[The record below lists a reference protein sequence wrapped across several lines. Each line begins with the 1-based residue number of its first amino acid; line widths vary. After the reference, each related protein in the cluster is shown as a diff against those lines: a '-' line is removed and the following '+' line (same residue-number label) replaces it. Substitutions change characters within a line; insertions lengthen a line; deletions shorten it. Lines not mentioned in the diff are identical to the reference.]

1 MNSFADVILPLPL
14 PSPFTYKL
22 SEKES
27 KVLKVGFR
35 VAVSF
40 GKRKIYTGIISRL
53 HNESPL
59 NYEVKPIE
67 FIYDSKSIVDQ
78 LRIDFWTWMSKYYF
92 SPIGDILKAAVP
104 STLLLES
111 ESIISKID
119 ISEEEIKNMSDNE
132 YLIYEALELEDIR
145 IADINLITDRKTVY
159 PIIQKMIQSGY
170 IELKQQIK
178 EKYKPKLVK
187 FIKLTSQKK
196 SQKSI
201 KDVLNEIKKYPKQ
214 KEILMT
220 IIKIDKNKKTW
231 IKLAEIKNHL
241 SFSTSSLKSLERKKI
256 IEIKIFQEDR
266 NIEQNFETKKKIV
279 LSQAQSKAVKKINS
293 EFKKKDVV
301 LLEGVTSSGKTEIY
315 LNIIENYL
323 SDNRQVL
330 YLLPEISL
338 TTQIIQK
345 LKNYFGDKVSVFHSR
360 NSIHERTEVWRNVQE
375 NKKNAQI
382 IIGARSSLFLPFKN
396 LGLIIIDEEHENSYK
411 QQEPSPRYHARDSAI
426 ILSRLHKSK
435 IILGS
440 ATPSI
445 ESSKNARNGKYGWV
459 KLNERYG
466 GIKMPKIE
474 TIDIKEEILNDQM
487 DGLFS
492 KKLIDEI
499 GNTLKEKK
507 QVILFRNRR
516 GYASIWMC
524 NTCGYHINC
533 DNCDVTLT
541 FHNVSN
547 NLKCHYCGFTIKT
560 PKICPT
566 CGVESMI
573 NKGDGTQQIE
583 ESIKEYFPKAK
594 VNRMDWD
601 TTRGK
606 WSFDKIINSFSD
618 HEIDILIGTQM
629 VTKGLDFNNVKLVGV
644 LNTDHFLNFPNF
656 RAHEKA
662 FQVLTQVAGRAGR
675 KETQGKVLLQT
686 YQPNHPIIQYVIN
699 NDYKNMFEAQLVE
712 RIEYKYPPYVR
723 LIKLTIKDKSHDKVN
738 IACEWLDKMMRRS
751 YKGDILGPVYPEIS
765 RVRNKY
771 QKQFIIK
778 LKNIDSINQFR
789 SILNKTLISFDSIS
803 KYRSV
808 RVIVDVDPL

>member
-14 PSPFTYKL
+14 PKPFTYKL

-27 KVLKVGFR
+27 KVLKVGYR

-40 GKRKIYTGIISRL
+40 GKRKIYTGIISKL
-53 HNESPL
+53 HNDDPL
-59 NYEVKPIE
+59 NYEVKPLE
-67 FIYDSKSIVDQ
+67 FIYDSKPIVDQ
-78 LRIDFWTWMSKYYF
+78 KRIDFWTWMSKYYF

-104 STLLLES
+104 STLLLQS
-111 ESIISKID
+111 ESIISRINTSK
-119 ISEEEIKNMSDNE
+119 EEINKMTDNE

-145 IADINLITDRKTVY
+145 IEDINLITDRKTVY

-187 FIKLTSQKK
+187 FIRLATHIK
-196 SQKSI
+196 SEEII
-201 KDVLNEIKKYPKQ
+201 KDILNDIRFKKQ

-220 IIKIDKNKKTW
+220 ILTIGKNKNNW
-231 IKLAEIKNHL
+231 IKLSELKNHL
-241 SFSTSSLKSLERKKI
+241 TFSNSSLKSLESKKI

-266 NIEQNFETKKKIV
+266 NIEEKSDSKKKIV
-279 LSQAQSKAVKKINS
+279 LSKSQSEVFKQINS
-293 EFKKKDVV
+293 VFKNKDVV
-301 LLEGVTSSGKTEIY
+301 LLEGVTSSGKTEVY
-315 LNIIENYL
+315 LKIIEKYL
-323 SDNRQVL
+323 DDNKQVL

-345 LKNYFGDKVSVFHSR
+345 LKNSFGNKVSIFHSR
-360 NSIHERTEVWRNVQE
+360 HSIHERTEVWRNVEE

-382 IIGARSSLFLPFKN
+382 IIGARSSLFLPFNN
-396 LGLIIIDEEHENSYK
+396 LGLIVIDEEHENSYK

-426 ILSRLHKSK
+426 VLSRLHKSK

-459 KLNERYG
+459 NLKQRYG
-466 GIKMPKIE
+466 GIQMPIIE
-474 TIDIKEEILNDQM
+474 TIDIKEELVNDNM
-487 DGLFS
+487 NGLFS

-499 GNTLKEKK
+499 EETLNDNK

-524 NTCGYHINC
+524 NTCGHHINC

-541 FHNVSN
+541 YHNVSN
-547 NLKCHYCGFTIKT
+547 NLKCHYCGFSTKT
-560 PKICPT
+560 PKTCSM
-566 CGVESMI
+566 CGVDSMI

-583 ESIKEYFPKAK
+583 ESIKEYFPKAR
-594 VNRMDWD
+594 VSRMDWD

-606 WSFDKIINSFSD
+606 WSFDKIINSFSE

-662 FQVLTQVAGRAGR
+662 FQVLTQVSGRAGR
-675 KETQGKVLLQT
+675 KGTQGKVLLQT
-686 YQPNHPIIQYVIN
+686 FQPNHPIIQYVIN
-699 NDYKNMFEAQLVE
+699 NDYNGMFKSQLTE
-712 RIEYKYPPYVR
+712 RNEYKYPPHVR
-723 LIKLTIKDKSHDKVN
+723 LIKLTIKDKSYDKVN
-738 IACEWLDKMMRRS
+738 IACEWLDRMMRRS

-778 LKNIDSINQFR
+778 LQNMDSINQFR

-808 RVIVDVDPL
+808 RVVVDVDPL

>member
-14 PSPFTYKL
+14 PKPFTYKL

-27 KVLKVGFR
+27 KVLKVGYR

-40 GKRKIYTGIISRL
+40 GKRKIYTGIISKL
-53 HNESPL
+53 HNDDPL
-59 NYEVKPIE
+59 NYEVKPLE
-67 FIYDSKSIVDQ
+67 FIYDSKPIVDQ
-78 LRIDFWTWMSKYYF
+78 KRIDFWTWMSKYYF

-104 STLLLES
+104 STLLLQS
-111 ESIISKID
+111 ESIISRINTSK
-119 ISEEEIKNMSDNE
+119 EEINKMTDNE

-145 IADINLITDRKTVY
+145 IEDINLITDRKTVY

-187 FIKLTSQKK
+187 FIRLATHIK
-196 SQKSI
+196 SEEII
-201 KDVLNEIKKYPKQ
+201 KDILNDIRFEKQ

-220 IIKIDKNKKTW
+220 ILTIGKNKNNW
-231 IKLAEIKNHL
+231 IKLSELKNHL
-241 SFSTSSLKSLERKKI
+241 TFSNSSLKSLESKKI

-266 NIEQNFETKKKIV
+266 NIEEKSDSKKKIV
-279 LSQAQSKAVKKINS
+279 LSKSQSEVLKQINS
-293 EFKKKDVV
+293 EFKNKDVV
-301 LLEGVTSSGKTEIY
+301 LLEGVTSSGKTEVY
-315 LNIIENYL
+315 LKIIEKYL
-323 SDNRQVL
+323 DDNKQVL

-345 LKNYFGDKVSVFHSR
+345 LKNSFGNKVSIFHSR
-360 NSIHERTEVWRNVQE
+360 HSIHERTEVWRNVEE

-382 IIGARSSLFLPFKN
+382 IIGARSSLFLPFNN
-396 LGLIIIDEEHENSYK
+396 LGLIVIDEEHENSYK

-426 ILSRLHKSK
+426 VLSRLHKSK

-459 KLNERYG
+459 NLKQRYG
-466 GIKMPKIE
+466 GIQMPIIE
-474 TIDIKEEILNDQM
+474 TIDIKEELVNDNM
-487 DGLFS
+487 NGLFS

-499 GNTLKEKK
+499 EETLNDNK

-524 NTCGYHINC
+524 NTCGHHINC

-541 FHNVSN
+541 YHNVSN
-547 NLKCHYCGFTIKT
+547 NLKCHYCGFSTKT
-560 PKICPT
+560 PKTCSM
-566 CGVESMI
+566 CGVDSMI

-583 ESIKEYFPKAK
+583 ESIKEYFPKAR
-594 VNRMDWD
+594 VSRMDWD

-606 WSFDKIINSFSD
+606 WSFDKIINSFSE

-675 KETQGKVLLQT
+675 KGTQGKVLLQT
-686 YQPNHPIIQYVIN
+686 FQPNHPIIQYVIN
-699 NDYKNMFEAQLVE
+699 NDYNGMFKSQLTE
-712 RIEYKYPPYVR
+712 RNEYKYPPHVR
-723 LIKLTIKDKSHDKVN
+723 LIKLTIKDKSYDKVN
-738 IACEWLDKMMRRS
+738 IACEWLDRMMRRS

-778 LKNIDSINQFR
+778 LQNMDSINQFR

-808 RVIVDVDPL
+808 RVVVDVDPL

>member
-14 PSPFTYKL
+14 PKPFTYKL

-27 KVLKVGFR
+27 KVLKVGYR

-40 GKRKIYTGIISRL
+40 GKRKIYTGIISKL
-53 HNESPL
+53 HNDDPL
-59 NYEVKPIE
+59 NYEVKPLE
-67 FIYDSKSIVDQ
+67 FIYDSKPIVDQ
-78 LRIDFWTWMSKYYF
+78 KRIDFWTWMSKYYF

-104 STLLLES
+104 STLLLQS
-111 ESIISKID
+111 ESIISRINTSK
-119 ISEEEIKNMSDNE
+119 EEINKMTDNE

-145 IADINLITDRKTVY
+145 IEDINLITDRKTVY

-187 FIKLTSQKK
+187 FIRLASHIK
-196 SQKSI
+196 SEEII
-201 KDVLNEIKKYPKQ
+201 KDILNDIRFKKQ

-220 IIKIDKNKKTW
+220 ILTIGKNKNNW
-231 IKLAEIKNHL
+231 IKLSELKNHL
-241 SFSTSSLKSLERKKI
+241 TFSNSSLKSLESKKI

-266 NIEQNFETKKKIV
+266 NIEEKSDSKKKIV
-279 LSQAQSKAVKKINS
+279 LSKSQSEVFKQINS
-293 EFKKKDVV
+293 EFKNKDVV
-301 LLEGVTSSGKTEIY
+301 LLEGVTSSGKTEVY
-315 LNIIENYL
+315 LKIIEKYL
-323 SDNRQVL
+323 DDNKQVL

-345 LKNYFGDKVSVFHSR
+345 LKNSFGNKVSIFHSR
-360 NSIHERTEVWRNVQE
+360 HSIHERTEVWRNVEE

-382 IIGARSSLFLPFKN
+382 IIGARSSLFLPFNN
-396 LGLIIIDEEHENSYK
+396 LGLIVIDEEHENSYK

-426 ILSRLHKSK
+426 VLSRLHKSK

-459 KLNERYG
+459 NLKQRYG
-466 GIKMPKIE
+466 GIQMPIIE
-474 TIDIKEEILNDQM
+474 TIDIKEELVNDNM
-487 DGLFS
+487 NGLFS

-499 GNTLKEKK
+499 EETLNDNK

-524 NTCGYHINC
+524 NTCGHHINC

-541 FHNVSN
+541 YHNVSN
-547 NLKCHYCGFTIKT
+547 NLKCHYCGFSTKT
-560 PKICPT
+560 PKTCSM
-566 CGVESMI
+566 CGVDSMI

-583 ESIKEYFPKAK
+583 ESIKEYFPKAR
-594 VNRMDWD
+594 VSRMDWD

-606 WSFDKIINSFSD
+606 WSFDKIINSFSE

-662 FQVLTQVAGRAGR
+662 FQVLTQVSGRAGR
-675 KETQGKVLLQT
+675 KGTQGKVLLQT
-686 YQPNHPIIQYVIN
+686 FQPNHPIIQYVIN
-699 NDYKNMFEAQLVE
+699 NDYNGMFKSQLTE
-712 RIEYKYPPYVR
+712 RNEYKYPPHVR
-723 LIKLTIKDKSHDKVN
+723 LIKLTIKDKSYDKVN
-738 IACEWLDKMMRRS
+738 IACEWLDRMMRRS

-778 LKNIDSINQFR
+778 LQNMDSINQFR

-808 RVIVDVDPL
+808 RVVVDVDPL

>member
-14 PSPFTYKL
+14 PKPFTYKL

-27 KVLKVGFR
+27 KVLKVGYR

-40 GKRKIYTGIISRL
+40 GKRKIYTGIISKL
-53 HNESPL
+53 HNDDPL
-59 NYEVKPIE
+59 NYEVKPLE
-67 FIYDSKSIVDQ
+67 FIYDSKPIVDQ
-78 LRIDFWTWMSKYYF
+78 KRIDFWTWMSKYYF

-104 STLLLES
+104 STLLLQS
-111 ESIISKID
+111 ESIISRINTSK
-119 ISEEEIKNMSDNE
+119 EEINKMTDNE

-145 IADINLITDRKTVY
+145 IEDINLITDRKTVY

-187 FIKLTSQKK
+187 FIRLATHIK
-196 SQKSI
+196 SEEII
-201 KDVLNEIKKYPKQ
+201 KDILNDIRFEKQ

-220 IIKIDKNKKTW
+220 ILTIGKNKNNW
-231 IKLAEIKNHL
+231 IKLSELKNHL
-241 SFSTSSLKSLERKKI
+241 TFSNSSLKSLESKKI

-266 NIEQNFETKKKIV
+266 NIEEKSDGKKKIV
-279 LSQAQSKAVKKINS
+279 LSKSQSEVLKQINS
-293 EFKKKDVV
+293 EFKNKDVV
-301 LLEGVTSSGKTEIY
+301 LLEGVTSSGKTEVY
-315 LNIIENYL
+315 LKIIEKYL
-323 SDNRQVL
+323 DDNKQVL

-345 LKNYFGDKVSVFHSR
+345 LKNSFGNKVSIFHSR
-360 NSIHERTEVWRNVQE
+360 HSIHERTEVWRNVEE

-382 IIGARSSLFLPFKN
+382 IIGARSSLFLPFNN
-396 LGLIIIDEEHENSYK
+396 LGLIVIDEEHENSYK

-426 ILSRLHKSK
+426 VLSRLHKSK

-459 KLNERYG
+459 NLKQRYG
-466 GIKMPKIE
+466 GIQMPIIE
-474 TIDIKEEILNDQM
+474 TIDIKEELVNDNM
-487 DGLFS
+487 NGLFS

-499 GNTLKEKK
+499 EETLNDNK

-524 NTCGYHINC
+524 NTCGHHINC

-541 FHNVSN
+541 YHNVSN
-547 NLKCHYCGFTIKT
+547 NLKCHYCGFSTKT
-560 PKICPT
+560 PKTCSM
-566 CGVESMI
+566 CGVDSMI

-583 ESIKEYFPKAK
+583 ESIKEYFPKAR
-594 VNRMDWD
+594 VSRMDWD

-606 WSFDKIINSFSD
+606 WSFDKIINSFSE

-675 KETQGKVLLQT
+675 KGTQGKVLLQT
-686 YQPNHPIIQYVIN
+686 FQPNHPIIQYVIN
-699 NDYKNMFEAQLVE
+699 NDYNGMFKSQLTE
-712 RIEYKYPPYVR
+712 RNEYKYPPHVR
-723 LIKLTIKDKSHDKVN
+723 LIKLTIKDKSYDKVN
-738 IACEWLDKMMRRS
+738 IACEWLDRMMRRS

-778 LKNIDSINQFR
+778 LQNMDSINQFR

-808 RVIVDVDPL
+808 RVVVDVDPL

>member
-1 MNSFADVILPLPL
+1 MNSYADVILPLPL
-14 PSPFTYKL
+14 PKPFTYKL

-27 KVLKVGFR
+27 KVLKVGYR

-53 HNESPL
+53 HNNDPL

-67 FIYDSKSIVDQ
+67 FIYDTKPIVDQ
-78 LRIDFWTWMSKYYF
+78 KRIDFWTWMSKYYF

-104 STLLLES
+104 STLLLQS
-111 ESIISKID
+111 ESIISRID
-119 ISEEEIKNMSDNE
+119 TSKEEINKMTDNE

-145 IADINLITDRKTVY
+145 IEDINLITDRKTVY

-170 IELKQQIK
+170 IELKQQIQ

-187 FIKLTSQKK
+187 FIRLATHIK
-196 SQKSI
+196 SEEI
-201 KDVLNEIKKYPKQ
+201 IEDILNDMRFQKQ

-220 IIKIDKNKKTW
+220 ILTIGKNKNNW
-231 IKLAEIKNHL
+231 IKLSELKNHL
-241 SFSTSSLKSLERKKI
+241 SFSNSSLKSLESKKI

-266 NIEQNFETKKKIV
+266 NIEKKSDSKKKIV
-279 LSQAQSKAVKKINS
+279 LSKSQSEVLKQINS
-293 EFKKKDVV
+293 EFKNKDVV

-315 LNIIENYL
+315 LKIIEKYL
-323 SDNRQVL
+323 NNNKQVL

-345 LKNYFGDKVSVFHSR
+345 LKNSFGNKVSVFHSR
-360 NSIHERTEVWRNVQE
+360 HSIHERTEVWRNVEE

-382 IIGARSSLFLPFKN
+382 IIGARSSLFLPFNN
-396 LGLIIIDEEHENSYK
+396 LGLIVIDEEHENSYK

-426 ILSRLHKSK
+426 VLSRLHKSK

-459 KLNERYG
+459 NLKVRYG
-466 GIKMPKIE
+466 GIQMPLIE
-474 TIDIKEEILNDQM
+474 TIDIKEELINDNM
-487 DGLFS
+487 NGLFS

-499 GNTLKEKK
+499 EETLKDDK
-507 QVILFRNRR
+507 QIILFRNRR

-524 NTCGYHINC
+524 NTCGHHINC

-541 FHNVSN
+541 YHNVSN
-547 NLKCHYCGFTIKT
+547 NLKCHYCGFSTKT
-560 PKICPT
+560 PKTCSM
-566 CGVESMI
+566 CGVDSMI

-583 ESIKEYFPKAK
+583 ESIREYFPKAR
-594 VNRMDWD
+594 VSRMDWD

-606 WSFDKIINSFSD
+606 WSFDKIINSFSK

-675 KETQGKVLLQT
+675 KGTQGKVLLQT
-686 YQPNHPIIQYVIN
+686 FQPNHPIIQHVIN
-699 NDYKNMFEAQLVE
+699 NDYNGMFKSQLTE
-712 RIEYKYPPYVR
+712 RDEYKYPPYVR
-723 LIKLTIKDKSHDKVN
+723 LIKLTIKDKSFDKVN

-778 LKNIDSINQFR
+778 LQNIDSINQFR
-789 SILNKTLISFDSIS
+789 NILNKTLISFDSIS

-808 RVIVDVDPL
+808 KVVVDVDPL

>member
-1 MNSFADVILPLPL
+1 MNSYADVILPLPL
-14 PSPFTYKL
+14 PKPFTYKL
-22 SEKES
+22 SEEES
-27 KVLKVGFR
+27 KILKVGYR

-40 GKRKIYTGIISRL
+40 GKRKIYTGIICRL

-67 FIYDSKSIVDQ
+67 FVYDSKAIVDQ
-78 LRIDFWTWMSKYYF
+78 KRINFWTWMSKYYF

-119 ISEEEIKNMSDNE
+119 TSEEEIKNMSDNE
-132 YLIYEALELEDIR
+132 YLIYEALDQEDIR

-159 PIIQKMIQSGY
+159 PILQKMLQSGY

-178 EKYKPKLVK
+178 EKYRPKLVK
-187 FIKLTSQKK
+187 FIRLKRQIKSKK
-196 SQKSI
+196 SIDHIQDSI
-201 KDVLNEIKKYPKQ
+201 NKYPKQ

-220 IIKIDKNKKTW
+220 IIKLDKNKNNW
-231 IKLAEIKNHL
+231 IRLADIKNHI
-241 SFSTSSLKSLERKKI
+241 SFSSSSLKSLETKNI
-256 IEIKIFQEDR
+256 IEIKKFKEDR
-266 NIEQNFETKKKIV
+266 NIENDFETKKNIV
-279 LSQAQSKAVKKINS
+279 LSKSQSKVLRQINL
-293 EFKKKDVV
+293 EFESKDIV

-315 LNIIENYL
+315 LKIIEKFL
-323 SDNRQVL
+323 DDNKQVL

-345 LKNYFGDKVSVFHSR
+345 LKNRFGNKVFVFHSR
-360 NSIHERTEVWRNVQE
+360 NSIHERTEVWKNVKQ
-375 NKKNAQI
+375 NKKNPQI
-382 IIGARSSLFLPFKN
+382 IIGARSSLFLPFNN
-396 LGLIIIDEEHENSYK
+396 LGLIVIDEEHENSYK

-426 ILSRLHKSK
+426 VLSRLYKSK

-445 ESSKNARNGKYGWV
+445 ESSENARNGKYGWV
-459 KLNERYG
+459 KLHERYG
-466 GIKMPKIE
+466 GIKLPRIE
-474 TIDIKEEILNDQM
+474 TIDLKEEIINDNM
-487 DGLFS
+487 NGLFS

-499 GNTLKEKK
+499 DDTLKNNR

-524 NTCGYHINC
+524 KTCGHNINC

-541 FHNVSN
+541 YHNVSN
-547 NLKCHYCGFTIKT
+547 NLKCHYCGFSTKIPKT
-560 PKICPT
+560 CSM
-566 CGVESMI
+566 CGEDNMI

-583 ESIKEYFPKAK
+583 ESIKEYFPKAR
-594 VNRMDWD
+594 VTRMDWD

-606 WSFDKIINSFSD
+606 WSFDRIINSFSN

-675 KETQGKVLLQT
+675 KGIQGKVLLQT
-686 YQPNHPIIQYVIN
+686 YQPNHPIIKHVIN
-699 NDYKNMFEAQLVE
+699 NDYKGMFEAQLTE

-723 LIKLTIKDKSHDKVN
+723 LIKLTIKDRSLDKVN
-738 IACEWLDKMMRRS
+738 VASEWLDKMMRRS

-789 SILNKTLISFDSIS
+789 NILNKTLISFDSIS

-808 RVIVDVDPL
+808 RVVVDVDPL

>member
-1 MNSFADVILPLPL
+1 MNSFADIILPLPL
-14 PSPFTYKL
+14 PKPFTYKL
-22 SEKES
+22 SKSES
-27 KVLKVGFR
+27 KVLEVGYR

-53 HNESPL
+53 HNDSPL

-78 LRIDFWTWMSKYYF
+78 KRLDFWTWMSKYYF

-111 ESIISKID
+111 ESIITKID
-119 ISEEEIKNMSDNE
+119 ISDEEIKKMSDNE
-132 YLIYEALELEDIR
+132 YLIYEALEKEDIR
-145 IADINLITDRKTVY
+145 ISDINLITERKTVY

-170 IELKQQIK
+170 IELKQEIK
-178 EKYKPKLVK
+178 EKYKPKFVK
-187 FIKLTSQKK
+187 FIRVASKIK
-196 SQKSI
+196 SKQTVKDILDDI
-201 KDVLNEIKKYPKQ
+201 KFAKQ

-220 IIKIDKNKKTW
+220 ILKIDKNRNNW
-231 IKLAEIKNHL
+231 IKLNELKKHL
-241 SFSTSSLKSLERKKI
+241 NFSSSSLNSLEKKKI

-266 NIEQNFETKKKIV
+266 NIQSDFDTNKKIV
-279 LSQAQSKAVKKINS
+279 LSKSQSKVLKQINS
-293 EFKKKDVV
+293 EFENKDVI

-315 LNIIENYL
+315 FKIIEKYL
-323 SDNRQVL
+323 DDNKQVL

-338 TTQIIQK
+338 TTQIIQR
-345 LKNYFGDKVSVFHSR
+345 LKNCFGNKVSIFHSR
-360 NSIHERTEVWRNVQE
+360 QTIHERTEVWRNVEQ
-375 NKKNAQI
+375 NKNNAQI
-382 IIGARSSLFLPFKN
+382 VIGARSSLFLPFNN
-396 LGLIIIDEEHENSYK
+396 LGLIVIDEEHENSYK

-426 ILSRLHKSK
+426 VLARLHKSK

-466 GIKMPKIE
+466 GIKMPIIE
-474 TIDIKEEILNDQM
+474 TIDIKQEIINDNM
-487 DGLFS
+487 NGLFS
-492 KKLIDEI
+492 KKLLDEI
-499 GNTLKEKK
+499 NITINDNK

-516 GYASIWMC
+516 GYASIWIC
-524 NTCGYHINC
+524 NTCGHHINC
-533 DNCDVTLT
+533 NNCDVTLT
-541 FHNVSN
+541 YHNVSN
-547 NLKCHYCGFTIKT
+547 NLKCHYCGFSTKI
-560 PKICPT
+560 PKICSM
-566 CGVESMI
+566 CGAESMT

-583 ESIKEYFPKAK
+583 ESINEYFPKAR
-594 VNRMDWD
+594 VSRMDWD

-606 WSFDKIINSFSD
+606 WSFDKIINSFSN

-662 FQVLTQVAGRAGR
+662 FQILTQVAGRAGR
-675 KETQGKVLLQT
+675 KEIQGKVLLQT
-686 YQPNHPIIQYVIN
+686 YQPNHPIIQNVIN
-699 NDYKNMFEAQLVE
+699 NNYNGMFEKQLSE
-712 RIEYKYPPYVR
+712 RVEYKYPPYVR
-723 LIKLTIKDKSHDKVN
+723 LIKLTIKDKSLDKVN
-738 IACEWLDKMMRRS
+738 IACEWLDKMMKRS

-778 LKNIDSINQFR
+778 LKDIDSINQFR

-808 RVIVDVDPL
+808 RVLVDVDPL

>member
-14 PSPFTYKL
+14 PKPFTYKL

-27 KVLKVGFR
+27 KVLKVGYR

-40 GKRKIYTGIISRL
+40 GKRKIYTGIISKL
-53 HNESPL
+53 HNDDPL
-59 NYEVKPIE
+59 NYEVKPLE
-67 FIYDSKSIVDQ
+67 FIYDSKPIVDQ
-78 LRIDFWTWMSKYYF
+78 KRIDFWTWMSKYYF

-104 STLLLES
+104 STLLLQS
-111 ESIISKID
+111 ESIISRINTSK
-119 ISEEEIKNMSDNE
+119 EEINKMTDNE

-145 IADINLITDRKTVY
+145 IEDINLITDRKTVY

-187 FIKLTSQKK
+187 FIRLASHIK
-196 SQKSI
+196 SEEII
-201 KDVLNEIKKYPKQ
+201 KDILNDMRFKKQ

-220 IIKIDKNKKTW
+220 ILTIGKNKNNW
-231 IKLAEIKNHL
+231 IKLSELKNHL
-241 SFSTSSLKSLERKKI
+241 TFSNSSLKSLESKKI

-266 NIEQNFETKKKIV
+266 NIEEKSDSKKKIV
-279 LSQAQSKAVKKINS
+279 LSKSQSEVLKQINS
-293 EFKKKDVV
+293 EFKNKDVV
-301 LLEGVTSSGKTEIY
+301 LLEGVTSSGKTEVY
-315 LNIIENYL
+315 LKIIEKYL
-323 SDNRQVL
+323 DDNKQVL

-345 LKNYFGDKVSVFHSR
+345 LKNSFGNKVSIFHSR
-360 NSIHERTEVWRNVQE
+360 HSIHERTEVWRNVEE

-382 IIGARSSLFLPFKN
+382 IIGARSSLFLPFNN
-396 LGLIIIDEEHENSYK
+396 LGLIVIDEEHENSYK

-426 ILSRLHKSK
+426 VLSRLHKSK

-459 KLNERYG
+459 NLKQRYG
-466 GIKMPKIE
+466 GIQMPIIE
-474 TIDIKEEILNDQM
+474 TIDIKEELVNDNM
-487 DGLFS
+487 NGLFS

-499 GNTLKEKK
+499 EETLNDNK

-524 NTCGYHINC
+524 NTCGHHINC

-541 FHNVSN
+541 YHNVSN
-547 NLKCHYCGFTIKT
+547 NLKCHYCGFSTKT
-560 PKICPT
+560 PKTCSM
-566 CGVESMI
+566 CGVDSMI

-583 ESIKEYFPKAK
+583 ESIKEYFPKAR
-594 VNRMDWD
+594 VSRMDWD

-606 WSFDKIINSFSD
+606 WSFDKIINSFSE

-662 FQVLTQVAGRAGR
+662 FQVLTQVSGRAGR
-675 KETQGKVLLQT
+675 KGTQGKVLLQT
-686 YQPNHPIIQYVIN
+686 FQPNHPIIQYVIN
-699 NDYKNMFEAQLVE
+699 NDYNGMFKSQLTE
-712 RIEYKYPPYVR
+712 RNEYKYPPHVR
-723 LIKLTIKDKSHDKVN
+723 LIKLTIKDKSYDKVN
-738 IACEWLDKMMRRS
+738 IACEWLDRMMRRS

-778 LKNIDSINQFR
+778 LQNMDSINQFR

-808 RVIVDVDPL
+808 RVVVDVDPL

>member
-14 PSPFTYKL
+14 PNPFTYKL

-40 GKRKIYTGIISRL
+40 GKRKIYTGIIIRL

-170 IELKQQIK
+170 IELMQQIK

-231 IKLAEIKNHL
+231 IKLTEIKNHL

-256 IEIKIFQEDR
+256 IEIKIFKEDR

-293 EFKKKDVV
+293 EFKKMDVV

-323 SDNRQVL
+323 SNNRQVL

-360 NSIHERTEVWRNVQE
+360 NSIHERTEVWQNVQE

-474 TIDIKEEILNDQM
+474 TIDIKEEILNDKM

-533 DNCDVTLT
+533 DNCDVALT

-560 PKICPT
+560 PKICST

-606 WSFDKIINSFSD
+606 WSFDKIINSFAD

-699 NDYKNMFEAQLVE
+699 NDYKSMFEAQLVE

-771 QKQFIIK
+771 QKQFIVK

>member
-14 PSPFTYKL
+14 PKPFTYKL

-27 KVLKVGFR
+27 KVLKVGYR

-40 GKRKIYTGIISRL
+40 GKRKIYTGIISKL
-53 HNESPL
+53 HNDDPL
-59 NYEVKPIE
+59 NYEVKPLE
-67 FIYDSKSIVDQ
+67 FIYDSKPIVDQ
-78 LRIDFWTWMSKYYF
+78 KRIDFWTWMSKYYF

-104 STLLLES
+104 STLLLQS
-111 ESIISKID
+111 ESIISRINTSK
-119 ISEEEIKNMSDNE
+119 EEINKMTDNE

-145 IADINLITDRKTVY
+145 IEDINLITDRKTVY

-187 FIKLTSQKK
+187 FIRLATHIK
-196 SQKSI
+196 SEEII
-201 KDVLNEIKKYPKQ
+201 KDILNDIRFEKQ

-220 IIKIDKNKKTW
+220 ILTIGKNKNNW
-231 IKLAEIKNHL
+231 IKLSELKNHL
-241 SFSTSSLKSLERKKI
+241 TFSNSSLKSLESKKI

-266 NIEQNFETKKKIV
+266 NIEEKSDGKKKIV
-279 LSQAQSKAVKKINS
+279 LSKSQSEVLKQINS
-293 EFKKKDVV
+293 EFKNKDVV
-301 LLEGVTSSGKTEIY
+301 LLEGVTSSGKTEVY
-315 LNIIENYL
+315 LKIIEKYL
-323 SDNRQVL
+323 DDNKQVL

-345 LKNYFGDKVSVFHSR
+345 LKNSFGNKVSIFHSR
-360 NSIHERTEVWRNVQE
+360 HSIHERTEVWRNVEE

-382 IIGARSSLFLPFKN
+382 IIGARSSLFLPFNN
-396 LGLIIIDEEHENSYK
+396 LGLIVIDEEHENSYK

-426 ILSRLHKSK
+426 VLSRLHKSK

-459 KLNERYG
+459 NLKQRYG
-466 GIKMPKIE
+466 GIQMPIIE
-474 TIDIKEEILNDQM
+474 TIDIKEELVNDNM
-487 DGLFS
+487 NGLFS

-499 GNTLKEKK
+499 EETLNDNK

-524 NTCGYHINC
+524 NTCGHHINC

-541 FHNVSN
+541 YHNVSN
-547 NLKCHYCGFTIKT
+547 NLKCHYCGFSTKT
-560 PKICPT
+560 PKTCSM
-566 CGVESMI
+566 CGVDSMI

-583 ESIKEYFPKAK
+583 ESIKEYFPKAR
-594 VNRMDWD
+594 VSRMDWD

-606 WSFDKIINSFSD
+606 WSFDKIINSFSE

-662 FQVLTQVAGRAGR
+662 FQVLTQVSGRAGR
-675 KETQGKVLLQT
+675 KGTQGKVLLQT
-686 YQPNHPIIQYVIN
+686 FQPNHPIIQYVIN
-699 NDYKNMFEAQLVE
+699 NDYNGMFKSQLTE
-712 RIEYKYPPYVR
+712 RNEYKYPPHVR
-723 LIKLTIKDKSHDKVN
+723 LIKLTIKDKSYDKVN
-738 IACEWLDKMMRRS
+738 IACEWLDRMMRRS

-778 LKNIDSINQFR
+778 LQNMDSINQFR

-808 RVIVDVDPL
+808 RVVVDVDPL

>member
-14 PSPFTYKL
+14 PKPFTYKL

-27 KVLKVGFR
+27 KVLKVGYR

-40 GKRKIYTGIISRL
+40 GKRKIYTGIISKL
-53 HNESPL
+53 HNDDPL
-59 NYEVKPIE
+59 NYEVKPLE
-67 FIYDSKSIVDQ
+67 FIYDSKPIVDQ
-78 LRIDFWTWMSKYYF
+78 KRIDFWTWMSKYYF

-104 STLLLES
+104 STLLLQS
-111 ESIISKID
+111 ESIISRINTSK
-119 ISEEEIKNMSDNE
+119 EEINKMTDNE

-145 IADINLITDRKTVY
+145 IEDINLITDRKTVY

-187 FIKLTSQKK
+187 FIRLATHIK
-196 SQKSI
+196 SEEII
-201 KDVLNEIKKYPKQ
+201 KDILNDIRFKKQ

-220 IIKIDKNKKTW
+220 ILTIGKNKNNW
-231 IKLAEIKNHL
+231 IKLSELKNHL
-241 SFSTSSLKSLERKKI
+241 TFSNSSLKSLESKKI

-266 NIEQNFETKKKIV
+266 NIEEKSDSKNKIV
-279 LSQAQSKAVKKINS
+279 LSKSQSEVLKQINS
-293 EFKKKDVV
+293 EFKNKDVV
-301 LLEGVTSSGKTEIY
+301 LLEGVTSSGKTEVY
-315 LNIIENYL
+315 LKIIEKYL
-323 SDNRQVL
+323 DDNKQVL

-345 LKNYFGDKVSVFHSR
+345 LKNSFGNKVSIFHSR
-360 NSIHERTEVWRNVQE
+360 HSIHERTEVWRNVEE

-382 IIGARSSLFLPFKN
+382 IIGARSSLFLPFNN
-396 LGLIIIDEEHENSYK
+396 LGLIVIDEEHENSYK

-426 ILSRLHKSK
+426 VLSRLHKSK

-459 KLNERYG
+459 NLKQRYG
-466 GIKMPKIE
+466 GIQMPIIE
-474 TIDIKEEILNDQM
+474 TIDIKEELVNDNM
-487 DGLFS
+487 NGLFS

-499 GNTLKEKK
+499 EETLNDNK

-524 NTCGYHINC
+524 NTCGHHINC

-541 FHNVSN
+541 YHNVSN
-547 NLKCHYCGFTIKT
+547 NLKCHYCGFSTKT
-560 PKICPT
+560 PKTCSM
-566 CGVESMI
+566 CGVDSMI

-583 ESIKEYFPKAK
+583 ESIKEYFPKAR
-594 VNRMDWD
+594 VSRMDWD

-606 WSFDKIINSFSD
+606 WSFDKIINSFSE

-662 FQVLTQVAGRAGR
+662 FQVLTQVSGRAGR
-675 KETQGKVLLQT
+675 KGTQGKVLLQT
-686 YQPNHPIIQYVIN
+686 FQPNHPIIQYVIN
-699 NDYKNMFEAQLVE
+699 NDYNGMFKSQLTE
-712 RIEYKYPPYVR
+712 RNEYKYPPHVR
-723 LIKLTIKDKSHDKVN
+723 LIKLTIKDKSYDKVN
-738 IACEWLDKMMRRS
+738 IACEWLDRMMRRS

-778 LKNIDSINQFR
+778 LQNMDSINQFR

-808 RVIVDVDPL
+808 RVVVDVDPL

>member
-14 PSPFTYKL
+14 PKPFTYKL
-22 SEKES
+22 TKEES
-27 KVLKVGFR
+27 KVLEVGYR

-53 HNESPL
+53 HNDDPL

-67 FIYDSKSIVDQ
+67 FIYDSKSIIDQ
-78 LRIDFWTWMSKYYF
+78 KRIDFWTWMSKYYF

-104 STLLLES
+104 STLLLQS
-111 ESIISKID
+111 ESIISKIET
-119 ISEEEIKNMSDNE
+119 SEEEIKKMSDNE
-132 YLIYEALELEDIR
+132 YLIYEALEVEDIR
-145 IADINLITDRKTVY
+145 IEDINLITDRKTVY

-187 FIKLTSQKK
+187 FIRLASQIK
-196 SQKSI
+196 SKQII
-201 KDVLNEIKKYPKQ
+201 KDLLNEMKYPKQ
-214 KEILMT
+214 KKILMT
-220 IIKIDKNKKTW
+220 ILKIDKNKNNW
-231 IKLAEIKNHL
+231 IKLSELKNNL
-241 SFSTSSLKSLERKKI
+241 NFSISSLKSLETKKI

-266 NIEQNFETKKKIV
+266 NIGSNFDTKKKIV
-279 LSQAQSKAVKKINS
+279 LSKSQSKVLKQINS
-293 EFKKKDVV
+293 EFENKDVV
-301 LLEGVTSSGKTEIY
+301 LLEGVTSSGKTEVYLKIIEKY
-315 LNIIENYL
+315 LN
-323 SDNRQVL
+323 DNKQVL

-345 LKNYFGDKVSVFHSR
+345 LKNSFGNKVSVFHSR
-360 NSIHERTEVWRNVQE
+360 HSIHERTEVWRNVEE
-375 NKKNAQI
+375 NKINSQI

-396 LGLIIIDEEHENSYK
+396 LGLIVIDEEHENSYK

-426 ILSRLHKSK
+426 VLSKLHKSK

-459 KLNERYG
+459 KLKERYG
-466 GIKMPKIE
+466 GLKMPIIE
-474 TIDIKEEILNDQM
+474 TIDLKEEVLNDNM
-487 DGLFS
+487 NGLFS

-499 GNTLKEKK
+499 DYTLKNNK

-524 NTCGYHINC
+524 NTCGHHINC
-533 DNCDVTLT
+533 DNCDVSLT
-541 FHNVSN
+541 YHNVSN
-547 NLKCHYCGFTIKT
+547 NLKCHYCGFSTKT
-560 PKICPT
+560 PKKCLM

-583 ESIKEYFPKAK
+583 ESIKDYFPEAR
-594 VNRMDWD
+594 VSRMDWD

-675 KETQGKVLLQT
+675 KDIQGKVFLQT

-699 NDYKNMFEAQLVE
+699 NDYNGMFNAQLTE
-712 RIEYKYPPYVR
+712 RVEYKYPPYVR
-723 LIKLTIKDKSHDKVN
+723 LIKLTIKDKSLDKVN

>member
-14 PSPFTYKL
+14 PKPFTYKL

-27 KVLKVGFR
+27 KVLKVGYR

-40 GKRKIYTGIISRL
+40 GKRKIYTGIISKL
-53 HNESPL
+53 HNDDPL
-59 NYEVKPIE
+59 NYEVKPLE
-67 FIYDSKSIVDQ
+67 FIYDSKPIVDQ
-78 LRIDFWTWMSKYYF
+78 KRIDFWTWMSKYYF

-104 STLLLES
+104 STLLLQS
-111 ESIISKID
+111 ESIISRINTSK
-119 ISEEEIKNMSDNE
+119 EEINKMTDNE

-145 IADINLITDRKTVY
+145 IEDINLITDRKTVY

-187 FIKLTSQKK
+187 FIRLATHIK
-196 SQKSI
+196 SEEII
-201 KDVLNEIKKYPKQ
+201 KDILNDIRFKKQ

-220 IIKIDKNKKTW
+220 ILTIGKNKNNW
-231 IKLAEIKNHL
+231 IKLSELKNHL
-241 SFSTSSLKSLERKKI
+241 TFSNSSLKSLESKKI

-266 NIEQNFETKKKIV
+266 NIEEKSDGKKKIV
-279 LSQAQSKAVKKINS
+279 LSKSQSEVLKQINS
-293 EFKKKDVV
+293 EFKNKDVV
-301 LLEGVTSSGKTEIY
+301 LLEGVTSSGKTEVY
-315 LNIIENYL
+315 LKIIEKYL
-323 SDNRQVL
+323 DDNKQVL

-345 LKNYFGDKVSVFHSR
+345 LKNSFGNKVSIFHSR
-360 NSIHERTEVWRNVQE
+360 HSIHERTEVWRNVEE

-382 IIGARSSLFLPFKN
+382 IIGARSSLFLPFNN
-396 LGLIIIDEEHENSYK
+396 LGLIVIDEEHENSYK

-426 ILSRLHKSK
+426 VLSRLHKSK

-459 KLNERYG
+459 NLKQRYG
-466 GIKMPKIE
+466 GIQMPIIE
-474 TIDIKEEILNDQM
+474 TIDIKEELVNDNM
-487 DGLFS
+487 NGLFS

-499 GNTLKEKK
+499 EETLNDNK

-524 NTCGYHINC
+524 NTCGHHINC

-541 FHNVSN
+541 YHNVSN
-547 NLKCHYCGFTIKT
+547 NLKCHYCGFSTKT
-560 PKICPT
+560 PKTCSM
-566 CGVESMI
+566 CGVDSMI

-583 ESIKEYFPKAK
+583 ESIKEYFPKAR
-594 VNRMDWD
+594 VSRMDWD

-606 WSFDKIINSFSD
+606 WSFDKIINSFSE

-662 FQVLTQVAGRAGR
+662 FQVLTQVSGRAGR
-675 KETQGKVLLQT
+675 KGTQGKVLLQT
-686 YQPNHPIIQYVIN
+686 FQPNHPIIQYVIN
-699 NDYKNMFEAQLVE
+699 NDYNGMFKSQLTE
-712 RIEYKYPPYVR
+712 RNEYKYPPHVR
-723 LIKLTIKDKSHDKVN
+723 LIKLTIKDKSYDKVN
-738 IACEWLDKMMRRS
+738 IACEWLDRMMRRS

-778 LKNIDSINQFR
+778 LQNMDSINQFR

-808 RVIVDVDPL
+808 RVVVDVDPL

>member
-14 PSPFTYKL
+14 PKPFTYKL
-22 SEKES
+22 TKEES
-27 KVLKVGFR
+27 KVLEVGYR

-53 HNESPL
+53 HNDDPL

-67 FIYDSKSIVDQ
+67 FIYDSKSIIDQ
-78 LRIDFWTWMSKYYF
+78 KRIDFWTWMSKYYF

-104 STLLLES
+104 STLLLQS
-111 ESIISKID
+111 ESIISKIET
-119 ISEEEIKNMSDNE
+119 SEEEIKKMSDNE
-132 YLIYEALELEDIR
+132 YLIYEALEVEDIR
-145 IADINLITDRKTVY
+145 IEDINLITDRKTVY

-187 FIKLTSQKK
+187 FIRLASQIK
-196 SQKSI
+196 SKQII
-201 KDVLNEIKKYPKQ
+201 KDLLNEMKYPKQ

-220 IIKIDKNKKTW
+220 ILKIDKNKNNW
-231 IKLAEIKNHL
+231 IKLSELKNNL
-241 SFSTSSLKSLERKKI
+241 NFSISSLKSLETKKI

-266 NIEQNFETKKKIV
+266 NIGSNFDTKKKIV
-279 LSQAQSKAVKKINS
+279 LSKSQSKVLKQINS
-293 EFKKKDVV
+293 EFENKDVV
-301 LLEGVTSSGKTEIY
+301 LLEGVTSSGKTEVYLKIIEKY
-315 LNIIENYL
+315 LN
-323 SDNRQVL
+323 DNKQVL

-345 LKNYFGDKVSVFHSR
+345 LKNSFGNKVSVFHSR
-360 NSIHERTEVWRNVQE
+360 HSIHERTEVWRNVEE
-375 NKKNAQI
+375 NKINSQI

-396 LGLIIIDEEHENSYK
+396 LGLIVIDEEHENSYK

-426 ILSRLHKSK
+426 VLSKLHKSK

-459 KLNERYG
+459 KLKERYG
-466 GIKMPKIE
+466 GLKMPIIE
-474 TIDIKEEILNDQM
+474 TIDLKEEVLNDNM
-487 DGLFS
+487 NGLFS

-499 GNTLKEKK
+499 DYTLKNNK

-524 NTCGYHINC
+524 NTCGHHINC
-533 DNCDVTLT
+533 DNCDVSLT
-541 FHNVSN
+541 YHNVSN
-547 NLKCHYCGFTIKT
+547 NLKCHYCGFSTKT
-560 PKICPT
+560 PKKCLM

-583 ESIKEYFPKAK
+583 ESIKDYFPEAR
-594 VNRMDWD
+594 VSRMDWD

-675 KETQGKVLLQT
+675 KDIQGKVFLQT

-699 NDYKNMFEAQLVE
+699 NDYNGMFNAQLTE
-712 RIEYKYPPYVR
+712 RVEYKYPPYVR
-723 LIKLTIKDKSHDKVN
+723 LIKLTIKDKSLDKVN

-789 SILNKTLISFDSIS
+789 SILNKTIISFNSIS

-808 RVIVDVDPL
+808 RVLVDVDPL

>member
-14 PSPFTYKL
+14 PKPFTYKL

-27 KVLKVGFR
+27 KVLKVGYR

-40 GKRKIYTGIISRL
+40 GKRKIYTGIISKL
-53 HNESPL
+53 HNDDPL
-59 NYEVKPIE
+59 NYEVKPLE
-67 FIYDSKSIVDQ
+67 FIYDSKPIVDQ
-78 LRIDFWTWMSKYYF
+78 KRIDFWTWMSKYYF

-104 STLLLES
+104 STLLLQS
-111 ESIISKID
+111 ESIISRINTSK
-119 ISEEEIKNMSDNE
+119 EEINKMTDNE

-145 IADINLITDRKTVY
+145 IEDINLITDRKTVY

-187 FIKLTSQKK
+187 FIRLASHIK
-196 SQKSI
+196 SEEII
-201 KDVLNEIKKYPKQ
+201 KDILNDIRFKKQ

-220 IIKIDKNKKTW
+220 ILTIGKNKNNW
-231 IKLAEIKNHL
+231 IKLSELKNHL
-241 SFSTSSLKSLERKKI
+241 TFSNSSLKSLESKKI

-266 NIEQNFETKKKIV
+266 NIEEKSDSKKKIV
-279 LSQAQSKAVKKINS
+279 LSKSQSEVLKQINS
-293 EFKKKDVV
+293 EFKNKDVV
-301 LLEGVTSSGKTEIY
+301 LLEGVTSSGKTEVY
-315 LNIIENYL
+315 LKIIEKYL
-323 SDNRQVL
+323 DDNKQVL

-345 LKNYFGDKVSVFHSR
+345 LRNSFGNKVSIFHSR
-360 NSIHERTEVWRNVQE
+360 HSIHERTEVWRNVEE

-382 IIGARSSLFLPFKN
+382 IIGARSSLFLPFNN
-396 LGLIIIDEEHENSYK
+396 LGLIVIDEEHENSYK

-426 ILSRLHKSK
+426 VLSRLHKSK

-459 KLNERYG
+459 NLKQRYG
-466 GIKMPKIE
+466 GIQMPIIE
-474 TIDIKEEILNDQM
+474 TIDIKEELVNDNM
-487 DGLFS
+487 NGLFS

-499 GNTLKEKK
+499 EETLNDNK

-524 NTCGYHINC
+524 NTCGHHINC

-541 FHNVSN
+541 YHNVSN
-547 NLKCHYCGFTIKT
+547 NLKCHYCGFSTKT
-560 PKICPT
+560 PKTCSM
-566 CGVESMI
+566 CGVDSMI

-583 ESIKEYFPKAK
+583 ESIKEYFPKAR
-594 VNRMDWD
+594 VSRMDWD

-606 WSFDKIINSFSD
+606 WSFDKIINSFSE

-662 FQVLTQVAGRAGR
+662 FQVLTQVSGRAGR
-675 KETQGKVLLQT
+675 KGTQGKVLLQT
-686 YQPNHPIIQYVIN
+686 FQPNHPIIQYVIN
-699 NDYKNMFEAQLVE
+699 NDYNGMFKSQLTE
-712 RIEYKYPPYVR
+712 RNEYKYPPHVR
-723 LIKLTIKDKSHDKVN
+723 LIKLTIKDKSYDKVN
-738 IACEWLDKMMRRS
+738 IACEWLDRMMRRS

-778 LKNIDSINQFR
+778 LQNMDSINQFR

-808 RVIVDVDPL
+808 RVVVDVDPL